1 MCWCQRR
8 RTTLE
13 EEQGHNLQMVNV
25 INIEWV
31 CAQSCW
37 TLCDPTDCSPPGSSV
52 HGISQTRTLEWV
64 AISSSRGSSR
74 PRNQT
79 HISCLLHWQVN
90 SIPLCYQFN
99 TAICYIQKLLR
110 VNPKSSHNKEKFF
123 SFCLILYEMMD
134 VHWIYCG
141 NHFKMYASQVV
152 MLFTLNLPNAVCELH
167 LNKAGRKR

>member
-79 HISCLLHWQVN
+79 HISCLLHWQEGSLPPAPPGLLELFKLIVN
-90 SIPLCYQFN
+90 SKLFPLP
-99 TAICYIQKLLR
+99 LLAFLMDTSLKVVAYALPSLLLLPPDR
-110 VNPKSSHNKEKFF
+110 TW
-123 SFCLILYEMMD
+123 CLLMWSCMAY
-134 VHWIYCG
+134 H
-141 NHFKMYASQVV
+141 
-152 MLFTLNLPNAVCELH
+152 AVAPFLENC
-167 LNKAGRKR
+167 K